1 MGAEKKRIINS
12 YLVYLA
18 TSIAFGGLVTVLAL
32 WSSPNT
38 WSDFFNS
45 KPIRGEM
52 GFGRFVIRGS
62 RYINGI
68 NTTTNVNIWS
78 EAHYCFVCR

>member
-1 MGAEKKRIINS
+1 MGTERKGTINP
-12 YLVYLA
+12 YFIYVV
-18 TSIAFGGLVTVLAL
+18 TSIAFGALVTVLAL

-45 KPIRGEM
+45 KPGRGEM
-52 GFGRFVIRGS
+52 GFGRFIIRGS

-68 NTTTNVNIWS
+68 HNIVVILGL
-78 EAHYCFVCR
+78 ELKFFL